1 MSRRLRWPGLL
12 RLLSP
17 GEVGTLLWL
26 QLSLLQLCQLRP
38 CQWLLLLSARLE
50 GRDL

>member
-1 MSRRLRWPGLL
+1 MFRRLRGPGLL

-17 GEVGTLLWL
+17 GQVGTLLWL

-38 CQWLLLLSARLE
+38 GERLLLLSARLE